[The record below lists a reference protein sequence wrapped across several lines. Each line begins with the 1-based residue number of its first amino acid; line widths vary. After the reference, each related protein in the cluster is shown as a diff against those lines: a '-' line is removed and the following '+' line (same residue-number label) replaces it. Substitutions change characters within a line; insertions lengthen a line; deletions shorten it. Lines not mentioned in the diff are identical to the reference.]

1 MSMDNMS
8 ISGDIIAM
16 ILAGDLDDD
25 LAEVTRACYTR
36 QAVIKG
42 GLKNGEKREFQRG
55 QKVRIAGTNLRPK
68 YMIGKEFTVKRVNQ
82 KTVVVDMPK
91 DSGYGRFSGA
101 SNVRIPKNCV
111 TMVS

>member
-1 MSMDNMS
+1 MSMDNMN
-8 ISGDIIAM
+8 ISDDIIAM
-16 ILAGDLDDD
+16 ILAGDLDDE
-25 LAEVTRACYTR
+25 LAKVTRACYTR
-36 QAVIKG
+36 KALIEG
-42 GLKNGEKREFQRG
+42 GLKDEKKREFQSG
-55 QKVRIAGTNLRPK
+55 QKVRITGANLRPK

-101 SNVRIPKNCV
+101 KNVRIPKNCV